1 MSNLVDIAGIN
12 ISEKGQPNGIATL
25 DPNAKVP
32 AIELN
37 IATDQNI
44 IDKTAGALID
54 AARVA
59 PDNIININ
67 SDVTLPTVNAVK
79 GIVNNAIA
87 SVYKAEGSWDASL
100 NLFPANTKAGY
111 IYIVSTIGVVS
122 GVSFH
127 VGDHLLSIIDNA
139 STTVYAGNWNKIDN
153 NDDVVSVFGRKG
165 VITAQNND
173 YTAAQVAN
181 ASFGNLN
188 TTDLQSTI
196 NELVARTTPS
206 YLSAIKGVPSI
217 LSINDYIVWGASA
230 QIESRGFDLSTLP
243 LGYIKCKIGVI
254 HKISCSLRYQDPIN
268 PSYAVFQFCDFD
280 NGNTI
285 AYKPEIILESSNG
298 GTANGAMPTATFIS
312 DFSGF
317 SKPDG
322 HVKVGV
328 KYGTG
333 NSGAL
338 NWSSHIVVE
347 TFA

>member
-12 ISEKGQPNGIATL
+12 NSEKGQADGIATL
-25 DPNAKVP
+25 DATAKVP
-32 AIELN
+32 VIELN

-44 IDKTAGALID
+44 IDKTVGALID

-79 GIVNNAIA
+79 GIVDNAIA

-111 IYIVSTIGVVS
+111 IYSVSTIGVVD
-122 GVSFH
+122 GVSFNI
-127 VGDHLLSIIDNA
+127 GDHLLSMTDNA

-173 YTAAQVAN
+173 YTASQVTN
-181 ASFGNLN
+181 TVSGNL
-188 TTDLQSTI
+188 TSIDVQSTI
-196 NELVARTTPS
+196 NELVLRTTPS
-206 YLSAIKGVPSI
+206 YISTIKGVPSV

-243 LGYIKCKIGVI
+243 LGYIKCKIGTI
-254 HKISCSLRYQDPIN
+254 HRICCSLRFQDPIN

-298 GTANGAMPTATFIS
+298 LTANGAMPNATFIS

-322 HVKVGV
+322 HVKLGV
-328 KYGTG
+328 KYGAG

-347 TFA
+347 TFS